1 MAAVRAVH
9 ALVERMLARDGPL
22 PALCE
27 EQRSLAGIVAE
38 ALDAPPRDEA
48 LVTLIQ
54 AATGTGKTV
63 ALLAPVM
70 ALAALQ
76 RRQGVRAHRATFS
89 TFSNHLARQILD
101 EDAPRVSRALEALG
115 HLSPSS
121 PSRRGPGGASSST
134 TTEWTARASAS
145 ATARPGPPSTRSTP
159 SPPSPRPR
167 TTACSCPRGSR
178 RTRCA

>member
-76 RRQGVRAHRATFS
+76 RRQGVRACCFS
-89 TFSNHLARQILD
+89 LSLVRSPQELPALFRRRIAWDDGAIGGPAGAVAVAVLMNCCCRSG
-101 EDAPRVSRALEALG
+101 EDVGAKAPSVGKGWASAQRLSRPCPRV
-115 HLSPSS
+115 P
-121 PSRRGPGGASSST
+121 
-134 TTEWTARASAS
+134 
-145 ATARPGPPSTRSTP
+145 
-159 SPPSPRPR
+159 
-167 TTACSCPRGSR
+167 
-178 RTRCA
+178 